1 MLVSSLLVECDG
13 DAIHEACEDCDDDD
27 DDDDDGD
34 EDEDDRDAVQ
44 HMGIRG
50 ARICVHTVTSSCLY
64 RFTYIYI
71 YESIYI

>member
-27 DDDDDGD
+27 GD
-34 EDEDDRDAVQ
+34 EDEDDDGDAVQ
-44 HMGIRG
+44 HMGSRG